1 MEAVRNERRCGF
13 KSGMNRLEFR
23 FKMTHDRAAIVARS
37 RRDRGLIVRRLCIDR
52 GLIVRRLCIDR
63 AVDPQE
69 NIVCRSWN
77 RFHNEGHTI
86 AARSRHDRGSIGP
99 RSWSSFMNPLRR
111 TIEFHVTGWSRSHD
125 YVDQDCE
132 ERPPSDEGRSRSR
145 CRPFDEDPALQHLPR
160 VTR

>member
-23 FKMTHDRAAIVARS
+23 FKMTHDRATIVARS
-37 RRDRGLIVRRLCIDR
+37 RRDR

-77 RFHNEGHTI
+77 RFYNEGHTI
-86 AARSRHDRGSIGP
+86 AARSRRDRSSIGP
-99 RSWSSFMNPLRR
+99 RSWSSSTNPLRR
-111 TIEFHVTGWSRSHD
+111 PIEFHLTGWSRSRN

-132 ERPPSDEGRSRSR
+132 ERPPSDEGRSR
-145 CRPFDEDPALQHLPR
+145 
-160 VTR
+160 